1 MRLNLGF
8 IFLFFS
14 LIFTSCAG
22 YRYTQADNPLRQYGI
37 DSLSIPMFYNHSS
50 LPEVSSSFTRETYKL
65 LSGFSGLKLSSG
77 WNKNSDALLV
87 WIVRSQEKLSDTLRS
102 QNQRVAQSAAP
113 KAIGETRPEFYVPGS
128 TNVNLSLQVIVI
140 KKPTDEELSLLQS
153 ELGPKIPPQGKI
165 VFNETFSLSETF
177 LREIFDE
184 EATSVVGTQN
194 AGALRRTKDSL
205 AAKAAQQ
212 IRDMILYAF

>member
-1 MRLNLGF
+1 MGF
-8 IFLFFS
+8 IFLVFP

-37 DSLSIPMFYNHSS
+37 DSLSVPMFYNYSN

-65 LSGFSGLKLSSG
+65 LSGYTGLKLSSG
-77 WNKNSDALLV
+77 WNKNADAILV
-87 WIVRSQEKLSDTLRS
+87 GIVRSQERLSETLRS
-102 QNQRVAQSAAP
+102 ENQRVAQSAAP
-113 KAIGETRPEFYVPGS
+113 KAIGEVRPEFYVPGS

-140 KKPTDEELSLLQS
+140 KKPSDEELSLLQS

-165 VFNETFSLSETF
+165 IFNETFSLNETF

-205 AAKAAQQ
+205 AAQAAQQ